1 MGYLRLSDLSGKKK
15 AEMERENLEEI
26 GKQIVDAAYQVHKEL
41 GPGLLESAYERCL
54 ILELLERGL
63 KVERQVKLPVKYK
76 GKLIEEG
83 YRLDILV
90 ENEIIIE
97 LKAVEIILPVH
108 IAQLISY
115 LKLSDKRL
123 GYVINFNVE
132 LIKNGIHRKVN
143 KL

>member
-1 MGYLRLSDLSGKKK
+1 
-15 AEMERENLEEI
+15 MERENLEEI